1 MAVVVEKSLT
11 TYHFLS
17 VPSFGAVEGAPK
29 KTAQSACLKL
39 SSTMPAHPRQAV
51 GLPKLMGRNDSPSS
65 TPTISVTTVTTTV
78 FLRPTGYCPEC
89 LGSVI
94 GGPDANCTGYYIESH
109 CVRKQVWMAMYNY
122 WWSTSSNPPE
132 PSIEAVPGVRIQ
144 GPHTQCEGYRIN
156 TRCFDKDE
164 LRDMVEKLNN
174 LTAVANAMS
183 TTSYSLATLTSFV
196 ASTANSVSNRE
207 SASVVGLPS
216 LRDNFSC

>member
-1 MAVVVEKSLT
+1 
-11 TYHFLS
+11 
-17 VPSFGAVEGAPK
+17 
-29 KTAQSACLKL
+29 
-39 SSTMPAHPRQAV
+39 
-51 GLPKLMGRNDSPSS
+51 
-65 TPTISVTTVTTTV
+65 
-78 FLRPTGYCPEC
+78 
-89 LGSVI
+89 
-94 GGPDANCTGYYIESH
+94 
-109 CVRKQVWMAMYNY
+109 MYNY

-164 LRDMVEKLNN
+164 LRDMAEKLNN

-196 ASTANSVSNRE
+196 ASTANSVSNGE